1 MTHAVCTLVPY
12 FAVHEGK
19 LAEFQAL
26 EPSFV
31 ARTSE
36 EPGCL
41 HYAFSHHGNEVHCR
55 EDYIDAAAVLAHLR
69 NVGDL
74 LEQVLSMA
82 DLRRL
87 EVHAPQ
93 SDLERLRDPLK
104 KLDPRFFELGE
115 GFRR

>member
-1 MTHAVCTLVPY
+1 MTDTVCTVVPY
-12 FAVHEGK
+12 FTVHEGK

-55 EDYIDAAAVLAHLR
+55 EGYADAAAVLAHLK

-74 LEQVLSMA
+74 LEQALRISDLS
-82 DLRRL
+82 RL
-87 EVHAPQ
+87 EVHAPK
-93 SDLERLRDPLK
+93 SELERLRDPLK
-104 KLDPRFFELGE
+104 KLNPRFFELGE